1 MTVESAPELL
11 AGGHRDRHAVFGSV
25 LLAAGVALAVEG
37 CLSTWWR
44 VGELFPGEHI
54 FAGAATAVAWV
65 RARVA
70 CLNPDADAFR
80 RLPHRCPLRTFSVAV
95 CLVTRR
101 AIRFAAAGKCFR
113 SKSQYRRRTAN
124 AGSLGAILCTS
135 GGGGG
140 TDTGC
145 LEGTRFP
152 AHARCGIRFQLVSTR
167 SGALRRRRPSS
178 QQKNTFIGTISLV
191 IGVIN
196 LALS

>member
-101 AIRFAAAGKCFR
+101 AIRFAAAATLLRVAPPTRR
-113 SKSQYRRRTAN
+113 SVAASD
-124 AGSLGAILCTS
+124 SFEI

-140 TDTGC
+140 G
-145 LEGTRFP
+145 G
-152 AHARCGIRFQLVSTR
+152 
-167 SGALRRRRPSS
+167 RRGEVFS
-178 QQKNTFIGTISLV
+178 
-191 IGVIN
+191 
-196 LALS
+196 

>member
-1 MTVESAPELL
+1 MRTLSVAFPIVVHCGRSLSPSAW
-11 AGGHRDRHAVFGSV
+11 S
-25 LLAAGVALAVEG
+25 LAVPLASPPPPRSSESLPQLG
-37 CLSTWWR
+37 
-44 VGELFPGEHI
+44 
-54 FAGAATAVAWV
+54 GASPPAT
-65 RARVA
+65 
-70 CLNPDADAFR
+70 L
-80 RLPHRCPLRTFSVAV
+80 LRSA
-95 CLVTRR
+95 
-101 AIRFAAAGKCFR
+101 AAAAAAAAGKCFR